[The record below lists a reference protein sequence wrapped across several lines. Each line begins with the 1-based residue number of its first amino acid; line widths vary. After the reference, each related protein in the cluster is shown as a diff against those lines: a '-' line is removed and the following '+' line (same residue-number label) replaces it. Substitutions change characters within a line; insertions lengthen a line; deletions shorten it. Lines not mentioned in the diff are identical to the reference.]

1 MKKLYKATELADIL
15 RVDPQTI
22 YRLGKQG
29 KIESYKVGKSVRF
42 VMPERERTEQNNDT
56 ERESYSVHQ

>member
-22 YRLGKQG
+22 YRVAKRGE
-29 KIESYKVGKSVRF
+29 IESYKVGKSVRF

>member
-22 YRLGKQG
+22 YRLAKRGE
-29 KIESYKVGKSVRF
+29 I
-42 VMPERERTEQNNDT
+42 
-56 ERESYSVHQ
+56 